1 MFQKLKIGKKI
12 KKGEWIGKI
21 GNSNENGKWLPHLHF
36 QIILDLLG
44 HDKNFPGVG
53 EEFLFNIWNKISP
66 DPNLILRIPKSFYS
80 NNNNFKDTLK
90 KRRKNISDNLS
101 ISYKKHNPNFIFFSF
116 KSPFFSFFH
125 KPSFKIQH

>member
-44 HDKNFPGVG
+44 PVSYTH
-53 EEFLFNIWNKISP
+53 
-66 DPNLILRIPKSFYS
+66 LRAHE
-80 NNNNFKDTLK
+80 T
-90 KRRKNISDNLS
+90 
-101 ISYKKHNPNFIFFSF
+101 
-116 KSPFFSFFH
+116 
-125 KPSFKIQH
+125 

>member
-101 ISYKKHNPNFIFFSF
+101 ISYKKPLHMLEAKDQYFFDRYGRLSLI
-116 KSPFFSFFH
+116 H
-125 KPSFKIQH
+125 I